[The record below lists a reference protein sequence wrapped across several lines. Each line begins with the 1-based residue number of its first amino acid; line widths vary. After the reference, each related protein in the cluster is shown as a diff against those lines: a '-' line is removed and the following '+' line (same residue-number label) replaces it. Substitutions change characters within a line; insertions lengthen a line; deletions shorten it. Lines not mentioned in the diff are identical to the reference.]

1 MKKFR
6 TIKNSLTTLLVT
18 LLVGGMVLSMSSA
31 EAQQTDVR
39 EKMRLMR
46 EALEAR
52 DSGDLE
58 LAKER
63 LEELLR
69 LAPDQAN
76 VQRHLNAVNQDL
88 ARVQEGETPV
98 FGQAADVTD
107 FSPAAPPPAP
117 APAPAPAPSAA
128 PAPAAAAVDTSPSAD
143 ASALLKATAQQ
154 QQSMIK
160 QAREAI
166 KAVGLL
172 AQSGRYDEAY
182 ALLDE
187 TKAAIPVN
195 TATVRILDDLEKA
208 RADVIFRQAVDASL
222 AGDLAGA
229 QVLATDYYSIV
240 GQNSRG
246 ARRLRTMLNNPE
258 LVDLE
263 QVSSSFIA
271 RQQTVDQL
279 LLQGRAQ
286 YLYGDYEGAMQTFSE
301 VEAIQPDN
309 REAKAFQMR
318 IGDEL
323 NRGGYLDYAK
333 TRSQMLEEVNR
344 AWQRPKVFQRD
355 LVMPGPRERED
366 PVRDKLRAI
375 NIPRVSFSDVPL
387 RRVVETLSEYSV
399 EFDPDG
405 QGVNIVLFDQ
415 RGADERVTITL
426 RNFSLE
432 KVLGFVTQ
440 SIGFQYDVEDGAV
453 VIRRGEATDG
463 VANLVTDFFPISRGT
478 VIRLTGLPGGGGT
491 GGGGSADPFA
501 PPSPSM
507 SAPTTGDETEALRS
521 FFERA
526 GVNFTTV
533 QGANLAFD
541 GTQLIVTQTPR
552 NMERLRNILRRYDTT
567 EQVEIEAKFLEVKQ
581 GALEELGFNWNVNA
595 GGKFQYSTM
604 GPTGNNLRNL
614 SSLAVSSSSQTGGIV
629 APDQFVVDT
638 VTGIVNFTPG
648 IDIPLPNAPPTFPGA
663 LNLGV
668 GAVPFANILGA
679 INGTDIQMVITALEQ
694 QTGSDLMSA
703 PKLTVLNGKTAE
715 IVVAQELRYPTS
727 YSDIQSE
734 VGSRGTTSGTTGG
747 SAGVTITAGT
757 PQDFEVRRIGVEMEV
772 TPTVEDGDKISLRL
786 EPRVTEFEGFV
797 EYGGISIAISGST
810 TVTVPSGFFQPI
822 FSVRQIRTEV
832 TIYDGA
838 TVVMGGLT
846 REEVLTINDKVPIL
860 GDIPLIGRLF
870 QSKGQSSQKRNL
882 LIFVTANLISP
893 GGSPSR
899 QEYRTVQA
907 NSLFQNPIIVTPS
920 GAVNRGLELPQAG
933 E

>member
-1 MKKFR
+1 M
-6 TIKNSLTTLLVT
+6 KNSITTLLVT
-18 LLVGGMVLSMSSA
+18 LLVGGMVLSMSPA
-31 EAQQTDVR
+31 DAQQTDTR
-39 EKMRLMR
+39 EKIRLMR

-52 DSGDLE
+52 DGGDLE

-69 LAPDQAN
+69 LSPDEQN
-76 VQRHLNAVNQDL
+76 VQRMLNSVNQDL
-88 ARVQEGETPV
+88 ARVQEGEAPV
-98 FGQAADVTD
+98 FGQAAEVTE
-107 FSPAAPPPAP
+107 FSPSAPPAP
-117 APAPAPAPSAA
+117 APTAATPAA
-128 PAPAAAAVDTSPSAD
+128 PAPTAPTPAIAAD
-143 ASALLKATAQQ
+143 ADALLKATAQQ
-154 QQSMIK
+154 QKEVVS
-160 QAREAI
+160 QAREVI
-166 KAVGLL
+166 KAVDQL

-182 ALLDE
+182 ALLE
-187 TKAAIPVN
+187 STEAAIPVN
-195 TATVRILDDLEKA
+195 TATVRVLDDLQKA
-208 RADVIFRQAVDASL
+208 RANVIFRQSVDASL
-222 AGDLAGA
+222 AGDLQQA
-229 QVLATDYYSIV
+229 QVLASEYYTIV
-240 GQNSRG
+240 GQNSRE
-246 ARRLRTMLNNPE
+246 ARRLRAMLSDPG
-258 LVDLE
+258 LVNIQDA
-263 QVSSSFIA
+263 SADFIA
-271 RQQTVDQL
+271 RQQKVDQL

-286 YLYGDYEGAMQTFSE
+286 YLYGDYEGALQSFGE

-333 TRSQMLEEVNR
+333 TRAQMLEEVNR
-344 AWQRPKVFQRD
+344 AWQRPKIFQRD
-355 LVMPGPRERED
+355 IVLPTGVDRPDPIRE
-366 PVRDKLRAI
+366 KLRNI
-375 NIPRVSFSDVPL
+375 QIPRVSFSDVPL

-405 QGVNIVLFDQ
+405 QGVNIVLVDQ

-453 VIRRGEATDG
+453 VIRRGEFGPDG
-463 VANLVTDFFPISRGT
+463 PGTNLITDFFPISRGT
-478 VIRLTGLPGGGGT
+478 VIRLTGLPGGT
-491 GGGGSADPFA
+491 GGGGGPVDPFA
-501 PPSPSM
+501 PPSPAM
-507 SAPTTGDETEALRS
+507 AGPTTGDETEALRA

-526 GVNFTTV
+526 GVNFTGV

-567 EQVEIEAKFLEVKQ
+567 EQVEIEAKFLEVQQ
-581 GALEELGFNWNVNA
+581 GALEELGFNWAVNV
-595 GGKFQYSTM
+595 GGRFQYSTF
-604 GPTGNNLRNL
+604 GATGNNLRNL
-614 SSLAVSSSSQTGGIV
+614 ESLAISSSSQSGSIV
-629 APDQFVVDT
+629 VRDEVAIDS
-638 VTGIVNFTPG
+638 VNNTAYLIPG
-648 IDIPLPNAPPTFPGA
+648 FDIPLPNNPPTFPGA

-668 GAVPFANILGA
+668 GTVPIANIIGA

-734 VGSRGTTSGTTGG
+734 VGSRGTTTGTTGG

-757 PQDFEVRRIGVEMEV
+757 PQDFETRRIGVEMEV

-797 EYGGISIAISGST
+797 EYGGISVAISGGT

-846 REEVLTINDKVPIL
+846 REEVITINDKVPVL
-860 GDIPLIGRLF
+860 GDIPLLGRLF

-920 GAVNRGLELPQAG
+920 GAVNRGLELPQGG